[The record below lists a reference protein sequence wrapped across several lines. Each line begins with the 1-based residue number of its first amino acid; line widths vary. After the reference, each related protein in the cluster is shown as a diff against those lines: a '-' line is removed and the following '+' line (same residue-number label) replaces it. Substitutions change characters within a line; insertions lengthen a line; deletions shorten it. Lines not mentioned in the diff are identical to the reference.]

1 MYQLNSLEDTIVAI
15 GTPMGQGG
23 IGIVRLSGRN
33 TLAICDQLFVS
44 KNKKKPSQFKSFT
57 VHYGWVVRWR
67 EELSQG
73 AWGRPASQVR
83 SSGWPPTQQSED
95 KKDPT
100 DAQKNFEIL
109 DEALLTLMRAPKS
122 YTTEDVAEISCH
134 GGMVV
139 LYALVQLIVD
149 LGARLA
155 EPGEFTKR
163 AFLNGRLDLTQAE
176 AVLDIIQAKTDRF
189 LRMSLHQLKGELS
202 TELEGIREHLLRIY
216 VQMEAIVN
224 FPEDDLDASPR
235 MKLTGEI
242 QSARNRVDHLLQSS
256 EQGRILKDGIRIV
269 ICGKPNVGKSSLL
282 NVLLKTPRAIVTDI
296 AGTTRD
302 TIEETLQIK
311 GIPFQLID
319 TAGILEPRDL
329 LEAEAIRR
337 SHLYINSADLI
348 LFVVDGSD
356 EITPENELLIQNIS
370 GKNVLVVLNKCDLE
384 QKIAPE
390 EIRQRLGDNKV
401 IKVSALKKIL
411 IEDLEDTIVENVA
424 QGRPIDQTILISN
437 VRHVQALK
445 DCSAALARAEGM
457 TQDGLSFEF
466 VSEEIKLAVNFLDN
480 LTGRNIDRD
489 LLEKIFSEFCIGK

>member
-15 GTPMGQGG
+15 ATPMGQGG
-23 IGIVRLSGRN
+23 IGIVRLSGKN
-33 TLAICDQLFVS
+33 TLGICDRLFVS
-44 KNKKKPSQFKSFT
+44 KNKKKPSEFKSFT
-57 VHYGWVVRWR
+57 VHYGWIV
-67 EELSQG
+67 
-73 AWGRPASQVR
+73 
-83 SSGWPPTQQSED
+83 
-95 KKDPT
+95 KKD
-100 DAQKNFEIL
+100 FEII

-134 GGMVV
+134 GGMGV
-139 LYALVQLIVD
+139 LQAIVQLIVD

-163 AFLNGRLDLTQAE
+163 AFLNGRIDLTQAE

-189 LRMSLHQLKGELS
+189 LRLSLNQLKGELS
-202 TELEGIREHLLRIY
+202 IELEGIREHLMRIY

-224 FPEDDLDASPR
+224 FPEDDLDASNR
-235 MKLTGEI
+235 MKLTEEI
-242 QSARNRVDHLLQSS
+242 QSAKNRVDRLLASG
-256 EQGRILKDGIRIV
+256 EQGRIFKDGIRIV

-302 TIEETLQIK
+302 TIEEILQIK

-329 LEAEAIRR
+329 VEEEAIRR

-356 EITPENELLIQNIS
+356 EITSEDELLIKNIS

-384 QKIAPE
+384 QKIVPE
-390 EIRQRLGDNKV
+390 EIRQRLGDNKI
-401 IKVSALKKIL
+401 IKVSALKKIS
-411 IEDLEDTIVENVA
+411 IENLEDAIVENVA
-424 QGRPIDQTILISN
+424 QGRPIDTQTTLISN

-457 TQDGLSFEF
+457 THDGLSFEF

>member
-1 MYQLNSLEDTIVAI
+1 MYQINHLEDTIVAI
-15 GTPMGQGG
+15 ATPPGQGG
-23 IGIVRLSGRN
+23 IGIVRLSGKN
-33 TLAICDQLFVS
+33 APAICDQIFVS
-44 KNKKKPSQFKSFT
+44 KNKEKPSEFKSFS
-57 VHYGWVVRWR
+57 VHYGWVVKVRKGQNAN
-67 EELSQG
+67 EGPFASSVENSDAKGPG
-73 AWGRPASQVR
+73 A
-83 SSGWPPTQQSED
+83 E
-95 KKDPT
+95 
-100 DAQKNFEIL
+100 FEII

-139 LYALVQLIVD
+139 LQTLVQLIAG

-163 AFLNGRLDLTQAE
+163 AFLNGRIDLTQAE

-189 LRMSLHQLKGELS
+189 LRVSLNQLKGELS
-202 TELEGIREHLLRIY
+202 LELEGIREHLLRIY
-216 VQMEAIVN
+216 IQMEAIVN
-224 FPEDDLDASPR
+224 FPEDDLDASNR
-235 MKLTGEI
+235 VKLTEEI
-242 QSARNRVDHLLQSS
+242 QSAKNRVDRLLHSG

-329 LEAEAIRR
+329 VEEEAIRR
-337 SHLYINSADLI
+337 SHLVINSADLI
-348 LFVVDGSD
+348 LLVVDGSD
-356 EITPENELLIQNIS
+356 EITPEDELLIQNIS
-370 GKNVLVVLNKCDLE
+370 DRNVLVVLNKSDLK
-384 QKIAPE
+384 QKVSLE
-390 EIRQRLGDNKV
+390 EIHRRLGDSKV
-401 IKVSALKKIL
+401 VQVSALKKIS
-411 IEDLEDTIVENVA
+411 IDVLEDAIVDNVW
-424 QGRPIDQTILISN
+424 QGRPIGTQTTLISN
-437 VRHVQALK
+437 VRHIQALK

-457 TQDGLSFEF
+457 TRDGLSFEF

-480 LTGRNIDRD
+480 ITGRNIDND
-489 LLEKIFSEFCIGK
+489 LLDTIFSEFCIGK